1 MKSYRFHIAGLLL
14 LAIVVVLIYQN
25 RKGTSL
31 NMRDIDFALE
41 DRDRIAEVTIRG
53 GGEEVVLT
61 RDNGLWILNSQ
72 FEARDK
78 AVDMLLQ
85 TLARLRVS
93 SPAPLAETD
102 AIMKNLSND
111 ALQIDIDMGRRTR
124 RYFVFSEG
132 GESPTYMLRDG
143 SSRPYRV
150 EVLGYDGNVASLFVP
165 DGAFWRSNILFNVRL
180 IDIAEVSVDHREDQ
194 EGSFTLKQSPQNEY
208 ALYSY
213 PEGEIMEGLSD
224 SLAIRYL
231 ANFFY
236 VPYER
241 MAGRDERTVADS
253 LLRSGYD
260 HMIKVTLHEGSV
272 TKAYFHRIVTGGGGE
287 EEVNYD
293 LFRLYALINDKSDL
307 VIVPYHSVDLLLRN
321 SSYFF
326 R

>member
-1 MKSYRFHIAGLLL
+1 M
-14 LAIVVVLIYQN
+14 LAMVVVLIYQN

-31 NMRDIDFALE
+31 NIRDIDFDLE
-41 DRDRIAEVTIRG
+41 DHDRIVEVTISG
-53 GGEEVVLT
+53 DGEEVVLT
-61 RDNGLWILNSQ
+61 RENGLWMLNSQ

-78 AVDMLLQ
+78 AVEMLLQ
-85 TLARLRVS
+85 TLARLRVH
-93 SPAPLAETD
+93 SPAPLAQTD
-102 AIMKNLSND
+102 AIMKSLSNE
-111 ALQIDIDMGRRTR
+111 ALQIDIDLGRRTR

-143 SSRPYRV
+143 SSRPYRI

-165 DGAFWRSNILFNVRL
+165 DEGFWRTNMLFNIRL
-180 IDIAEVSVDHREDQ
+180 IDIAEVRVKHREDQ
-194 EGSFTLKQSPQNEY
+194 EGSFILRQTPQNEY
-208 ALYSY
+208 ALFSF
-213 PEGEIMEGLSD
+213 PEEELMEGLSD

-241 MAGRDERTVADS
+241 MAGRHERTVLDS
-253 LLRSGYD
+253 LLRSEYD
-260 HMIKVTLHEGSV
+260 HMIKVTPHEGTV
-272 TKAYFHRIVTGGGGE
+272 TEVYFHRIVTEAGDE
-287 EEVNYD
+287 EDQVSHD